1 MGHLTEFVVVPMYY
15 TFTIGRGYCSL
26 IYTGIGIVNVCT
38 TIAKCCARIA
48 HILPGHSIVSNKLLK
63 PGIIGFMGP
72 LYFSSLDFD
81 SLFSLSDFLI

>member
-48 HILPGHSIVSNKLLK
+48 HILPGHSLVSMINFSARNQR
-63 PGIIGFMGP
+63 IYRTGP
-72 LYFSSLDFD
+72 LYF
-81 SLFSLSDFLI
+81 